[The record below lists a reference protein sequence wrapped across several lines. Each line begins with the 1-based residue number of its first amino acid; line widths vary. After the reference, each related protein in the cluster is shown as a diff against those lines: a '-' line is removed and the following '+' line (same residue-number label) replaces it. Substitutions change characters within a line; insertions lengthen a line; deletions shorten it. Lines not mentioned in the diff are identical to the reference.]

1 MSRSRIRS
9 RIARSRA
16 SFSALAALLTT
27 LAVSPV
33 SAQDDC
39 RSLGRPPEGDAT
51 SAQRTALEAF
61 SRGSRATESERW
73 DNAEQCFRLAW
84 ELSHVA
90 LARYNQ
96 AVALRALGHHRE
108 ARDAFDEA
116 LAAGLDETRAP
127 LATTMRAEA
136 AANVSG
142 ILIDG
147 VPPDVEA
154 EVELD
159 GLPVDVVPGQPIEC
173 DGGRRSVVVRAPGY
187 TPFTWSGEV
196 IAGSVAAVHVDL
208 QRIPS
213 GGNVLEEPLFWIIT
227 GVVLAGAGIGIGI
240 YAQDQ
245 AQLRGE
251 ARMGYVVDL

>member
-1 MSRSRIRS
+1 MSRSVLF
-9 RIARSRA
+9 
-16 SFSALAALLTT
+16 FSSIALLASLTAP
-27 LAVSPV
+27 LA
-33 SAQDDC
+33 AQDDC

-51 SAQRTALEAF
+51 SAQRTAIEAF
-61 SRGSRATESERW
+61 SRGSRATETERW

-96 AVALRALGHHRE
+96 AVALRALGHHLE

-136 AANVSG
+136 AANVSA
-142 ILIDG
+142 ILIEG
-147 VPPDVEA
+147 IPAEVEV

-159 GLPVDVVPGQPIEC
+159 GRLVDLAADGPTRIEC
-173 DGGRRSVVVRAPGY
+173 DGGRRSLVVRAPGY
-187 TPFTWSGEV
+187 TPFTWSGDVVAGTTASVEV
-196 IAGSVAAVHVDL
+196 ELA
-208 QRIPS
+208 RIPS
-213 GGNVLEEPLFWIIT
+213 GSSVFEEPLFWIIT
-227 GVVLAGAGIGIGI
+227 GVVLAGAGIGIGV

-251 ARMGYVVDL
+251 ARPGFVVDL

>member
-1 MSRSRIRS
+1 M
-9 RIARSRA
+9 
-16 SFSALAALLTT
+16 ALCSLVTAPAL
-27 LAVSPV
+27 
-33 SAQDDC
+33 AQDDC

-73 DNAEQCFRLAW
+73 DNAEQCFRVAW

-96 AVALRALGHHRE
+96 AVALRALGHHLE

-136 AANVSG
+136 AASVAG
-142 ILIDG
+142 VLIDG
-147 VPPDVEA
+147 IPPDVEA

-159 GLPVDVVPGQPIEC
+159 GLVVEVTPGAPIEC
-173 DGGRRSVVVRAPGY
+173 DGGRRTVVVRAPGH

-196 IAGSVAAVHVDL
+196 PAGSVASVHVEL
-208 QRIPS
+208 ARIPS
-213 GGNVLEEPLFWIIT
+213 GSSVFDEPLFWIIA
-227 GVVLAGAGIGIGI
+227 GVVLAGAGIGIGV

-245 AQLRGE
+245 AQLRGD
-251 ARMGYVVDL
+251 ARSGYVVDL